1 MGKVEKYEKLNK
13 PGLWFVR
20 SIQPAKELGRYVYE
34 LTVELG
40 RTGSVSPLSYNLLIT
55 LLVQ

>member
-40 RTGSVSPLSYNLLIT
+40 
-55 LLVQ
+55 